1 VAAAFIHSP
10 YPVELKRK
18 VNQNSKERLQVQQQ
32 KKERDK
38 IVDFFLKLFSVQLK
52 GTNQTSKSFKLI
64 DPNPDTNSF
73 RYELKIKLSGK
84 WITRP
89 MGIMAIGEE
98 AGRKS
103 RCFKV
108 IYDDILVIKIP
119 LKPIR
124 DFERYIDVIRNE
136 RMVARKLQPDIECIV
151 PGVSS
156 VLKKIPSFS
165 QGMYRIPEE
174 MEEMCIERL
183 KQFPKFQDYL
193 KIDGG
198 FVFIMEISRY
208 SFLVQLLD
216 NMFNIN
222 PKIKQEII
230 KHPDFISNL
239 HYFEGRYGVKNIPV
253 WLQMNHFFQDYQAE
267 IDSLLTKHGLNE
279 NVGDYEKKEWFL
291 AHLAGK
297 KIMPSDSHISAD
309 FLKELNFSIFKL
321 KSEYAGA
328 FQDYLKTV
336 KAYVKRENFLQSK
349 TLISSIIAG
358 ILRLLALLKEKQVAV
373 RDLKPDN
380 IFIAEN
386 SSENSYLPEQGKHF
400 PLGLIDLETAIA
412 NDVTKIK
419 KLEQPLPG
427 GTPSYATP
435 SNFVSNET
443 LKEFYEDVP
452 GILHLQDWH
461 ASLCMVYLAVTG
473 ESLFETSKNLI
484 YEFVKNF
491 QKTGAGEEKL
501 IAIFKENNFLF
512 WNSAQNE
519 FSKRITH
526 QEKRL
531 KQIEVVV
538 PYEACEMFLE
548 ELEKLKIQAAD
559 KNQWIRAFKSQTMR
573 ISAYN
578 ILIFMFRVII
588 QSMHQKQS
596 R

>member
-32 KKERDK
+32 KKEREK
-38 IVDFFLKLFSVQLK
+38 IVDFFLKLFSAQFK
-52 GTNQTSKSFKLI
+52 GTNQTSRSFKLT
-64 DPNPDTNSF
+64 DPNPNTTSF
-73 RYELKIKLSGK
+73 RYELKIKHSGK

-89 MGIMAIGEE
+89 MGIMPIGEDT
-98 AGRKS
+98 GRKS
-103 RCFKV
+103 RCFKI

-119 LKPIR
+119 LKPIK

-174 MEEMCIERL
+174 MEEKYIERL

-216 NMFNIN
+216 NLFNLN
-222 PKIKQEII
+222 LKIKQEII

-267 IDSLLTKHGLNE
+267 IDSLLKKHGFNE
-279 NVGDYEKKEWFL
+279 NVRDYEKKEWFL
-291 AHLAGK
+291 AYLAGK

-309 FLKELNFSIFKL
+309 FLKELNLSILKL

-386 SSENSYLPEQGKHF
+386 SSEDSFLPEKGKPL

-412 NDVTKIK
+412 IDVTKIK

-435 SNFVSNET
+435 SNFVSNES

-461 ASLCMVYLAVTG
+461 ASLCMVYLAVSG

-484 YEFVKNF
+484 YEFVKTF
-491 QKTGAGEEKL
+491 QKTGMGEEEL
-501 IAIFKENNFLF
+501 IAIFKEKNFLF

-519 FSKRITH
+519 FSKRITN

-531 KQIEVVV
+531 KQIEVVL
-538 PYEACEMFLE
+538 PYETCEMFLE

-559 KNQWIRAFKSQTMR
+559 KDQWIRAFKIQTMR

-588 QSMHQKQS
+588 QSMHQK
-596 R
+596 